1 MKTWLFGFGF
11 WLLLSAAPSVLAPS
25 AASAQEVSVR
35 HERDEAPVDLR
46 VKRDPRATWSDVR
59 DGRSFGWFAAGAIS
73 GFLLHEAGHMFA
85 NLIQGNVPKFEG
97 ILGFGFIPFFTIAP
111 RIYCEGDRCFKHD
124 GSEFWSG
131 ARGKFAITS
140 AGYNVQHL
148 TDEIMLS
155 RTPNLRYQVAPFRKG
170 LLTFNVLLSVG
181 YALAAL
187 TTIENTQGDLSSSAK
202 LIGFHHAYYASMLL
216 IPAVFDTYRYFRP
229 EAKWAPWVSRT
240 GKVAVLG
247 LVFTL

>member
-1 MKTWLFGFGF
+1 VKTWLFGFGL
-11 WLLLSAAPSVLAPS
+11 WLLLSAPPSFLVPS
-25 AASAQEVSVR
+25 ARAQEVSVR
-35 HERDEAPVDLR
+35 HERDEDPVDLR
-46 VKRDPRATWSDVR
+46 IKRDPDATWSDVH
-59 DGRSFGWFAAGAIS
+59 DARSFGWFAAGAFS
-73 GFLLHEAGHMFA
+73 GFLLHEAGHLFA
-85 NLIQGNVPKFEG
+85 NLIQGNVPKFQG
-97 ILGFGFIPFFTIAP
+97 IWGFGFIPFFTIAP
-111 RIYCEGDRCFKHD
+111 RIYCEDGRCYKDD

-131 ARGKFAITS
+131 PRGKFAITS

-187 TTIENTQGDLSSSAK
+187 TTIENPQGDLSTSAK

-216 IPAVFDTYRYFRP
+216 IPAMLDTYRYFRT
-229 EAKWAPWVSRT
+229 ESKWAPWVSRT
-240 GKVAVLG
+240 GKVAVVG
-247 LVFTL
+247 LVFAL